1 MSQQP
6 LQRIRGKLAL
16 DKSRGW
22 LGGVC
27 AGFAGFFGIE
37 PIYVRGGIVIVGVF
51 FPKTVIVA
59 YVLLWLLLHQ
69 RKAAPRDD

>member
-1 MSQQP
+1 MSQQ
-6 LQRIRGKLAL
+6 LQHGRRKLAL

-27 AGFAGFFGIE
+27 AGIARYFGIE
-37 PIYVRGGIVIVGVF
+37 PIYVRGSVVIVGVF
-51 FPKTVIVA
+51 LPKTVIVA

-69 RKAAPRDD
+69 RKAGPRGD